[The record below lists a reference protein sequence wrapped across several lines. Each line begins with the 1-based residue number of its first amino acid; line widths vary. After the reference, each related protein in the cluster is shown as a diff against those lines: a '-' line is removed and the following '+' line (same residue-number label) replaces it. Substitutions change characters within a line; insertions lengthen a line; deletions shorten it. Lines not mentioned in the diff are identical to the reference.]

1 MEENIRQAK
10 KQRTKPIST
19 RPACGECR
27 EKYCVIRESAQV
39 PYFYTNR
46 LGYRIIDIIVYVPLA
61 SYIQVE
67 PYMNDIR
74 AAMKELPFLR
84 KTGTETPIITDDEAK
99 AYRPLLNIRLLRNWR
114 DKRWQMYWNLLL
126 RTLRGLIL

>member
-1 MEENIRQAK
+1 MWK
-10 KQRTKPIST
+10 KMYDKLRSKGLNPSAPGQHV
-19 RPACGECR
+19 GECR

-61 SYIQVE
+61 SYVQVE

-99 AYRPLLNIRLLRNWR
+99 AYTASIEYQIIKKLE
-114 DKRWQMYWNLLL
+114 
-126 RTLRGLIL
+126 G